1 MKLLGIMFSVVD
13 RKGDEWHVAL
23 HPDHVIY
30 RAHFPG
36 HPVTPGVCILALLV
50 ELLEQ
55 QQGRAL
61 MLDEVKNLKFIAPI
75 SPLNVP
81 IITVT
86 FQKLDVEEGRLATK
100 GLIACDG
107 KTYTKF
113 SILLRL

>member
-1 MKLLGIMFSVVD
+1 M
-13 RKGDEWHVAL
+13 W
-23 HPDHVIY
+23 P
-30 RAHFPG
+30 
-36 HPVTPGVCILALLV
+36 CILTTSSTEPTSLVILSRQGVYPCPLV

-61 MLDEVKNLKFIAPI
+61 ILDEVKNLKFIAPI